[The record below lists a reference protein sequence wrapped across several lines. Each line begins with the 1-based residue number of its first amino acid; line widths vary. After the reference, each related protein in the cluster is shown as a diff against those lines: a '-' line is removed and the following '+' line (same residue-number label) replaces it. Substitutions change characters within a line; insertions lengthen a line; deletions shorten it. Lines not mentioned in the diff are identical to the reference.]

1 MQMLNSVSSA
11 LSNVGKSIAQSSNSG
26 SASPFGRG
34 ANGANTSFVARGTAT
49 SQFQPGQ
56 NLFGQVVGRE
66 QNGNFTLR
74 FGNTTLQAS
83 AKLPFNVG
91 QQLNVTVSGQQRGM
105 LTLDMASTPF
115 SSLNSE
121 TVTQTLVQ
129 LNLPM
134 SEGNF
139 MLASSLVEHGAPL
152 DKATFQSMQKA
163 LAQLP
168 PTSDPAVFS
177 SRVGATLFLQ
187 NSQLPVTGRNILLLS
202 TFLAQNPQVTQQL
215 FNIQSEVKRLINN
228 PGNMSSKALEIL
240 NQVPGLLGEMV
251 LEPGGNLK
259 GTGKSSGKAAL
270 LFDMAKQAGIETNL
284 GLVGGGESDWE
295 LLALLRELRK
305 FTDAQDASLSALF
318 KNCQNCE
325 DNLQAQRLINQGKPD
340 SSFGFYYMQIPLRH
354 EFSESAEVWIRYR
367 WKEED
372 GSRVVDI
379 DDSHLEFIVKTDSLG
394 ELFFSLDTGAGY
406 VELTAKSDDKSVV
419 SCLEA
424 YLPVLQER
432 IEELGWKVG
441 FFEAILHDNV
451 GGHELMGC
459 QELSSLEGVNVQ
471 A

>member
-1 MQMLNSVSSA
+1 MQMLGNVSSVF
-11 LSNVGKSIAQSSNSG
+11 SNVGKNIAQSSNSTF
-26 SASPFGRG
+26 ASPLSKG
-34 ANGANTSFVARGTAT
+34 ANGAYTSFTARGASTA
-49 SQFQPGQ
+49 QFQPGQ

-74 FGNTTLQAS
+74 FGNTTLQANGG
-83 AKLPFNVG
+83 LPFNVG
-91 QQLNVTVSGQQRGM
+91 QQLSVTVSGQQRGM

-168 PTSDPAVFS
+168 PTSDPAVFN

-187 NSQLPVTGRNILLLS
+187 NSQLPITGRNIMLLS

-215 FNIQSEVKRLINN
+215 FSIQSEVRRLINN
-228 PGNMSSKALEIL
+228 PGQISSKALEIL
-240 NQVPGLLGEMV
+240 NQVPGLLGEMI
-251 LEPGGNLK
+251 LEPGGNVK
-259 GTGKSSGKAAL
+259 GAGKHTGKAAL

-305 FTDAQDASLSALF
+305 LTDTQEASLSALF
-318 KNCQNCE
+318 KNCQNYE

-340 SSFGFYYMQIPLRH
+340 SSFGFYYMQIPLRR
-354 EFSESAEVWIRYR
+354 EFGESAEVWIRYR

-394 ELFFSLDTGAGY
+394 ELLFSLDIGAGY
-406 VELTAKSDDKSVV
+406 VELTAKSDDEAVV
-419 SCLEA
+419 ACLEA

-432 IEELGWKVG
+432 IEGLGWKSG
-441 FFEAILHDNV
+441 AFEAVLNNHV